1 MGDKLEKLR
10 EMLGEVAD
18 LSHASALLGW
28 DQQTYMPPGGAK
40 NRAMQLA
47 TLNSLAHSKFVSDE
61 MGNALD
67 AASREI
73 AGADADSDQA
83 RLIKKTRHDYDK
95 QSRVPTAWVAEFSR
109 TGALAHPEWEKA
121 RADANFSIFQ
131 PLLEKLIALRREYVD
146 FFAPYDHVYDPLLD
160 DFEPGMKTTEV
171 KAVFDA
177 LRPRQVE
184 LVRAITEDGAPVDDS
199 VVRQNY
205 DIQKQWDFGVEVI
218 TALGYDFKHGRQ
230 DKSVHPF
237 TTSFGIGD
245 VRITTRFVPDFL
257 NTSLFGSMHEAGHG
271 MYEQGINPELG
282 RTPLADGASL
292 SIHESQ
298 SRMWENLVGRSR
310 PFWKAFFPRL
320 QSYFPELLEN
330 VDLETFYRAIN
341 KVQRSFIRVD
351 ADEATYNLHVML
363 RFELEIALM
372 EGDLSVGDLPEAWNS
387 KFEEFMGLTPPD
399 DAKGVLQD
407 IHWSFG
413 GFGYFSTYALGNL
426 VASQLWEKILSDIP
440 DMNEKIESADFN
452 DLLQWLRENIHQYG
466 AKYEPIELLKR
477 VTGKELDYEPYMV
490 YLETKFKD
498 IYQL

>member
-1 MGDKLEKLR
+1 
-10 EMLGEVAD
+10 
-18 LSHASALLGW
+18 
-28 DQQTYMPPGGAK
+28 
-40 NRAMQLA
+40 
-47 TLNSLAHSKFVSDE
+47 
-61 MGNALD
+61 
-67 AASREI
+67 
-73 AGADADSDQA
+73 
-83 RLIKKTRHDYDK
+83 
-95 QSRVPTAWVAEFSR
+95 
-109 TGALAHPEWEKA
+109 
-121 RADANFSIFQ
+121 
-131 PLLEKLIALRREYVD
+131 
-146 FFAPYDHVYDPLLD
+146 
-160 DFEPGMKTTEV
+160 
-171 KAVFDA
+171 
-177 LRPRQVE
+177 
-184 LVRAITEDGAPVDDS
+184 
-199 VVRQNY
+199 
-205 DIQKQWDFGVEVI
+205 
-218 TALGYDFKHGRQ
+218 
-230 DKSVHPF
+230 
-237 TTSFGIGD
+237 
-245 VRITTRFVPDFL
+245 
-257 NTSLFGSMHEAGHG
+257 
-271 MYEQGINPELG
+271 
-282 RTPLADGASL
+282 
-292 SIHESQ
+292 
-298 SRMWENLVGRSR
+298 
-310 PFWKAFFPRL
+310 
-320 QSYFPELLEN
+320 

-372 EGDLSVGDLPEAWNS
+372 KGDLSVGDLPEAWNT